1 MKSTIITEYDPA
13 KVARAEAEL
22 DNMRKAKVIGEWYKT
37 RKITKIVWN
46 FKSESDA
53 RDIASI
59 FMNRMGFESVSRP

>member
-22 DNMRKAKVIGEWYKT
+22 DSMRKANVIGEWYKT

-53 RDIASI
+53 RDITSI
-59 FMNRMGFESVSRP
+59 FINRMGFESVSRP